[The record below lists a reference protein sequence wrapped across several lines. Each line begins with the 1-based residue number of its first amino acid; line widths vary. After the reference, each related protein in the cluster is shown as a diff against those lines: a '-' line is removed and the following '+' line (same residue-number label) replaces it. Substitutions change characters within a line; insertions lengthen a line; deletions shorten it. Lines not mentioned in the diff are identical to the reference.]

1 MTNLKFRI
9 STGLKNIIGKELI
22 NNDDIA
28 LFELVKNSYDAKAQH
43 VKILFQN
50 INGPSSKAK
59 IFVIDDGHGMSL
71 TDIEKKWLVVG
82 FSEKKY
88 QAPGEIIDY
97 RGKLSKKNRAFA
109 GAKGI
114 GRFSADRLARFLVM
128 YTRRKSEQK
137 INRIE
142 LDWKN
147 FETNQEEDF
156 DTINVEHSYVSKIP
170 EGISRYVRFSY
181 GTILEVSGLNSNW
194 DENKLLNLRRYLQRL
209 INPTIDQ
216 NIHDFK
222 IELIVPEFEASD
234 KKKVQVNKV
243 NGFIRNIVFD
253 KFKNQT
259 TRVSSQITD
268 GKIFTQIIDKGN
280 FVFSIEEKNTSSKLD
295 KIFINIFYLT
305 PQARTS
311 FTKLM
316 GIPSRE
322 YGSVFLYKNGFRI
335 HPYGDK
341 GDDWLELEQRKT
353 QGYARYLANREIIG
367 RIEIYGEQ
375 SGFRETSSRDG
386 GVIKSLAFEE
396 LKKLVL
402 KKALRRL
409 ERYVVEGI
417 AWDREGEAKK
427 PSEQIANDSFKLI
440 SKLVGKT
447 ASTDT
452 KIAIGKDL
460 FKLLDRRQTESLP
473 EITKNIEFLKKFVKT
488 KKEKE
493 YFADQIKALRYAIKN
508 ITKAK
513 RNVEEELEIKTKE
526 TYFLRKAVSSDSK
539 VILNLNHTIK
549 ITSKKIEGLIHR
561 IGKKIAGG
569 GNIES
574 ILPLL
579 DQISIANQ
587 KIKSLSKIASIANF
601 NVRATTLED
610 EDLVKYIKEY
620 TQTMIEN
627 ATEGI
632 DLEFSN
638 EKLEYYTDFIP
649 LSISTM
655 LDNFIDNSDNAEA
668 SKILVRFE
676 SRKNLLCMYFADN
689 GKGIR
694 KKDEPDLFTRG
705 HTTTAGSGLGLRH
718 IRSIAEEHGGSVNFK
733 GNNFRSFGRGA
744 VFEVILHKSS

>member
-1 MTNLKFRI
+1 MTDLKFRI
-9 STGLKNIIGKELI
+9 STGLKDIIGKELI

-43 VKILFQN
+43 VKILIKN
-50 INGPSSKAK
+50 IKGPSSKAK

-88 QAPGEIIDY
+88 QVPEEIIDY

-114 GRFSADRLARFLVM
+114 GRFSADRLARFFVM
-128 YTRRKSEQK
+128 YTRRKNEKK
-137 INRIE
+137 INKIE

-147 FETNQEEDF
+147 FETDQEEDF
-156 DTINVEHSYVSKIP
+156 DTINVKHSYVSEIP
-170 EGISRYVRFSY
+170 EEISRYIRFNY
-181 GTILEVSGLNSNW
+181 GTILEISGLSSNW
-194 DENKLLNLRRYLQRL
+194 DEKKLLNLRRYLQRL

-234 KKKVQVNKV
+234 KKKDHVNRV
-243 NGFIRNIVFD
+243 NGFIRNIIFD

-268 GKIFTQIIDKGN
+268 GKIFTQIIDKGS
-280 FVFSIEEKNTSSKLD
+280 FVFSLEEKNTFSKLD

-311 FTKLM
+311 FTILM
-316 GIPSRE
+316 GIPHRE

-386 GVIKSLAFEE
+386 GVIKSLALDE
-396 LKKLVL
+396 LKKFVVN
-402 KKALRRL
+402 KTLRRL

-417 AWDREGEAKK
+417 AWDREDEDRKSSG
-427 PSEQIANDSFKLI
+427 QIASDSLKLI
-440 SKLVGKT
+440 SKLIGKSS
-447 ASTDT
+447 STDT
-452 KIAIGKDL
+452 KITIGKDL
-460 FKLLDRRQTESLP
+460 FKLLDKRQTESLP

-488 KKEKE
+488 NKEKE
-493 YFADQIKALRYAIKN
+493 YFTNQIKALRYAIKN
-508 ITKAK
+508 ITKGK
-513 RNVEEELEIKTKE
+513 RSAEDELEIKTKE
-526 TYFLRKAVSSDSK
+526 TYFLRKAVSSKSQ

-549 ITSKKIEGLIHR
+549 LTSKKIEGFILR
-561 IGKKIAGG
+561 IGKKIDAGER
-569 GNIES
+569 IES
-574 ILPLL
+574 IIPWL
-579 DQISIANQ
+579 DKISMSNL
-587 KIKSLSKIASIANF
+587 KIKSLAKIASIANF
-601 NVRATTLED
+601 NVKATKLED
-610 EDLVKYIKEY
+610 GDLVKYVKEY
-620 TQTMIEN
+620 VQTMIDNGSGE
-627 ATEGI
+627 TG
-632 DLEFSN
+632 LEFSN
-638 EKLEYYTDFIP
+638 DRIEYYTDFIP

-655 LDNFIDNSDNAEA
+655 LDNLIDNSLKAEA
-668 SKILVRFE
+668 SKIFIRFE
-676 SRKNLLCMYFADN
+676 KRKDDLCMHFADN

-694 KKDEPDLFTRG
+694 KKDESYLFTRG
-705 HTTTAGSGLGLRH
+705 HTTTAGSGLGLYH
-718 IRSIAEEHGGSVNFK
+718 IKSITEEHGGSVNFK
-733 GNNFRSFGRGA
+733 GNNFRRMGKGA
-744 VFEVILHKSS
+744 VFEVILHKSN